1 MLLNLTLRIN
11 LNAQDVN
18 GMTHFDGMFCYQ
30 IKYKGIKK

>member
-18 GMTHFDGMFCYQ
+18 GRTHFRVDVEIVF
-30 IKYKGIKK
+30 